1 LTSSSISRSR
11 LGRKEAATRATELL
25 AEFSLTDAG
34 DRVTSGYSGGMRR
47 RLDLAA
53 TLVVCPEVLLLDEST
68 TGLDPMADSV
78 IWIVGIVAVCAPLA
92 VRAYQRSTDRSLVRG
107 GLGVSRGRCR

>member
-11 LGRKEAATRATELL
+11 LNRKEAATRATELL

-53 TLVVCPEVLLLDEST
+53 TLVARPEVLLDEPT
-68 TGLDPMADSV
+68 TGLEPMADSV

-107 GLGVSRGRCR
+107 GLSVSRGRCR